1 MKKKRKK
8 WDTPAFR
15 KKLNAQLK
23 IIGDNLFALRKSRD
37 ESLETVGKAVKIS
50 PGYLSQMEKGLKPH
64 FRLTRLGAL
73 AKYYDVC
80 MRDIV
85 SKEFLKTIKPENK
98 KNQK

>member
-1 MKKKRKK
+1 M
-8 WDTPAFR
+8 
-15 KKLNAQLK
+15 K

-37 ESLETVGKAVKIS
+37 ENLETVGKAVKIS

-64 FRLTRLGAL
+64 FRLTRLWTL

-85 SKEFLKTIKPENK
+85 SKEFLKTIQPENK
-98 KNQK
+98 KNRK